1 LTVSSRLKK
10 LYVKLPRYDLEFSTA
25 VGEALLGSKELPGFF
40 VASVQ
45 SVGTLIG
52 LQNKL
57 VLRSTNGEMMKL
69 FIPDG
74 GVTISRGDIG
84 HPRVTIS
91 PSVRGRHIK
100 VFTYDVDDILGRVAG
115 DGSLT
120 SWYQLAFLHAA
131 TTSHFADPLLSRTG
145 ICQTQEMLGSAQAFA
160 FMRLESEH
168 HAVLQQILDLV
179 PTRKY
184 YPTHLTSMETIEWN
198 ESLSVLVQCA
208 RFAPLVN
215 AILDYADKQA
225 LFHTSDLPTGTAA
238 EYKGKLCLWER
249 ADVRVA
255 RLVSDG
261 SVLYFH
267 FVFVS
272 LTRISVQLGGF
283 DMPATPIRCL
293 ECPEST
299 AKEHDVAQVVAL
311 VREWP
316 TSLIFTEGFKLWDH
330 FERWKT
336 FSSEQP
342 TNDRIENYRAWLQLP
357 AAEVFFRLFHLCRS
371 LPNEKGAQY
380 GLMVALGILGYR
392 KDIDV
397 NLIRTLL
404 TIAANGDNSSLRA
417 AASQIPRE
425 TFNLYAGR
433 TLVLV
438 DVSNTVAANC
448 HQDHPDSSWME
459 RRYGE
464 EYYSWTARREKAFHS
479 ERQGQCETMS
489 NLIFR
494 YSVPKQCAAFSDVPR
509 AAFGLLLVRCYLPTS
524 QSCYPTVQS
533 PTVPL

>member
-1 LTVSSRLKK
+1 
-10 LYVKLPRYDLEFSTA
+10 
-25 VGEALLGSKELPGFF
+25 
-40 VASVQ
+40 
-45 SVGTLIG
+45 
-52 LQNKL
+52 
-57 VLRSTNGEMMKL
+57 
-69 FIPDG
+69 
-74 GVTISRGDIG
+74 
-84 HPRVTIS
+84 
-91 PSVRGRHIK
+91 
-100 VFTYDVDDILGRVAG
+100 
-115 DGSLT
+115 
-120 SWYQLAFLHAA
+120 
-131 TTSHFADPLLSRTG
+131 
-145 ICQTQEMLGSAQAFA
+145 
-160 FMRLESEH
+160 
-168 HAVLQQILDLV
+168 
-179 PTRKY
+179 
-184 YPTHLTSMETIEWN
+184 
-198 ESLSVLVQCA
+198 
-208 RFAPLVN
+208 
-215 AILDYADKQA
+215 
-225 LFHTSDLPTGTAA
+225 
-238 EYKGKLCLWER
+238 
-249 ADVRVA
+249 
-255 RLVSDG
+255 
-261 SVLYFH
+261 
-267 FVFVS
+267 
-272 LTRISVQLGGF
+272 
-283 DMPATPIRCL
+283 
-293 ECPEST
+293 
-299 AKEHDVAQVVAL
+299 
-311 VREWP
+311 
-316 TSLIFTEGFKLWDH
+316 LIFPEGFKLWDH